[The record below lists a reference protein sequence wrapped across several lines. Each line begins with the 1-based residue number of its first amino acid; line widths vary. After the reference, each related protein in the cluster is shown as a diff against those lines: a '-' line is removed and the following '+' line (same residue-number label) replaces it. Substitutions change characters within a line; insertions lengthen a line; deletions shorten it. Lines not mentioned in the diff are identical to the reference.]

1 MAEDKGKAAA
11 KGGKDDKA
19 AEKDPK
25 AKDAKGAAKG
35 GKDAKDPKAGAGK
48 DADKAAAA
56 PAVEEAIGIKG
67 REEVDKLSNTERAA
81 VLLLLLGEEQ
91 AADIIK
97 YLDPKEVQALGAA
110 MVAVVDLSQD
120 AVNVVLDDFIS
131 TIRRQTTLG
140 LGSIDYVE
148 NVLRKALGEDKAA
161 SVLGRIMPGSASRG
175 LEILRWMDARSIAE
189 MIRLEHPQVIAIIL
203 SVLEYEVAADVLNFL
218 PGESRPEIMQRIGAL
233 ETVQPAAM
241 KELEQIMKTQ
251 FSNNSSAKSSSFG
264 GVKTAAKIMNFVKVD
279 IESKLM
285 SGLVE
290 MDPDIAQ
297 RIQDNM
303 FTFDNL
309 INVDNRSIQTLMRN
323 IEPDLLMTALK
334 GADEAVKQ
342 KFFDNM
348 SARARVM
355 FIDDMEAKGP
365 LRISDVEEA
374 QKSAM
379 RIARKLADSGELVL
393 AGRGD
398 DFV

>member
-1 MAEDKGKAAA
+1 
-11 KGGKDDKA
+11 
-19 AEKDPK
+19 
-25 AKDAKGAAKG
+25 
-35 GKDAKDPKAGAGK
+35 
-48 DADKAAAA
+48 
-56 PAVEEAIGIKG
+56 
-67 REEVDKLSNTERAA
+67 
-81 VLLLLLGEEQ
+81 
-91 AADIIK
+91 
-97 YLDPKEVQALGAA
+97 
-110 MVAVVDLSQD
+110 
-120 AVNVVLDDFIS
+120 
-131 TIRRQTTLG
+131 
-140 LGSIDYVE
+140 
-148 NVLRKALGEDKAA
+148 
-161 SVLGRIMPGSASRG
+161 
-175 LEILRWMDARSIAE
+175 
-189 MIRLEHPQVIAIIL
+189 
-203 SVLEYEVAADVLNFL
+203 
-218 PGESRPEIMQRIGAL
+218 
-233 ETVQPAAM
+233 VQPAAM
-241 KELEQIMKTQ
+241 RELEQIMKTQ

-285 SGLVE
+285 GGLVE

-365 LRISDVEEA
+365 LRISDVEDA

-379 RIARKLADSGELVL
+379 RIARKLADAGELVL